1 MSSSIYIYLYKYV
14 CEINT
19 MLQQNKLTAL
29 VEFEFRIY
37 QITEYMIKYVHC
49 IHIGTL
55 EKQTDGE
62 EDNFSKKWE
71 KFNFTGE
78 TAIFEFFNDISQK
91 NVLKE
96 MFLIVI

>member
-1 MSSSIYIYLYKYV
+1 M

-55 EKQTDGE
+55 ENKRMGKRIIFPRNGKNLTLQ
-62 EDNFSKKWE
+62 E
-71 KFNFTGE
+71 KLLFLSSLV
-78 TAIFEFFNDISQK
+78 IFPKI
-91 NVLKE
+91 NVLQE